1 MPFRPTDEQRA
12 ILSHQINRSA
22 RILAGPGTGK
32 SATVVALLDEV
43 LGGVD
48 TPPRI
53 KLLTFTR
60 AATAELAHKV
70 SDHPAAA
77 TLRPGTMHS
86 FAISVLLRNPGAG
99 GFPEPLRIAD
109 DWESDNIVKP
119 TLRDISGFSLRHLK
133 ILVRHMASAWESLD
147 PLDSP
152 DFSVE
157 QRARFLGFW
166 EEHRRIFGYTLLAE
180 LPYRLREAL
189 QNHPDLNGLEID
201 ALIVDEYQDLNACE
215 LDVLHR
221 ISERGCSVIAAGD
234 DDQSIYAFREAAPEG
249 IRRFRQDYPES
260 EDYTLSVS
268 LRCASNILN
277 WANYVILGDTGRPTD
292 RAVVRAR
299 DGALTGE
306 VALLSFSDQLA
317 EARGVA
323 CLVKGL
329 IDQNAILPSEIL
341 VLMRSDYR
349 QAFSNLFRHELEAQ
363 GISVSDPSAVTGA
376 IAEPANR
383 EVIARIR
390 LLCNRADSLAW
401 ATLFY
406 LKKGIG
412 TRFIDTI
419 YAKARNDNTTFA
431 EALTNAAIANF
442 EIVTPILRQR
452 ALDFFNEIIQ
462 WLDRCIMPDST
473 PAGNWGKWIISI
485 VDQDPNLEISDYFRQ
500 LLLDLD
506 EVLDV
511 ENDLDRYV
519 SQISPIGQDLA
530 QTRSAGVRLMTMT
543 SSKGLTVKATIVV
556 GVEDGLIPHPLA
568 HGSEDRRLLY
578 VAMTRSME
586 FLYLTW
592 ARRRIGPTARLGR
605 KNVIRFR
612 NPCPFLSSGPVA
624 TQDGNRYFQ
633 DRFG

>member
-1 MPFRPTDEQRA
+1 MPFSPTEEQRT
-12 ILSHQINRSA
+12 ILSHQITRSA

-43 LGGVD
+43 LSGID

-70 SDHPAAA
+70 SAHPAAA

-119 TLRDISGFSLRHLK
+119 TLRNISGFSLKQLK
-133 ILVRHMASAWESLD
+133 TLVKHMASAWESLN

-152 DFSVE
+152 DFSAE

-189 QNHPDLNGLEID
+189 QNHPDLSGLELD

-234 DDQSIYAFREAAPEG
+234 DDQSIYSFREAAPEG
-249 IRRFRQDYPES
+249 IRRFHQDYPVAD
-260 EDYTLSVS
+260 DYTLSVS
-268 LRCASNILN
+268 LRCASSILN
-277 WANYVILGDTGRPTD
+277 WANYVILGDTGRPTN

-299 DGALTGE
+299 DEAPTGE

-323 CLVKGL
+323 RLVKGL
-329 IDQNAILPSEIL
+329 IDQHAIPPSEIL
-341 VLMRSDYR
+341 VLMRSDPKR
-349 QAFSNLFRHELEAQ
+349 VFSNLFCPELEAQ
-363 GISVSDPSAVTGA
+363 GITVSDTSAVTEA

-383 EVIARIR
+383 EVIARIH
-390 LLCNRADSLAW
+390 LLYNRMDSLAW

-412 TRFIDTI
+412 AGFINSI
-419 YAKARNDNTTFA
+419 YSKARDDSATFA
-431 EALTNAAIANF
+431 EALTNAARANF
-442 EIVTPILRQR
+442 DIITPVSRQR
-452 ALDFFNEIIQ
+452 ALNFFNEIIQ
-462 WLDRCIMPDST
+462 WLDSCTMPDST
-473 PAGNWGKWIISI
+473 PEGNWGQWIISI
-485 VDQDPNLEISDYFRQ
+485 VDQDPNLEMSDYFRQ

-506 EVLDV
+506 EAINS
-511 ENDLDRYV
+511 ENGLDRYV
-519 SQISPIGQDLA
+519 SQIAPIGQDLA
-530 QTRSAGVRLMTMT
+530 RTRSAGVRLMTMA

-568 HGSEDRRLLY
+568 QGSEDRRLLY

-592 ARRRIGPTARLGR
+592 ARRRTGPTARVGR
-605 KNVIRFR
+605 ENVSRYR
-612 NPCPFLSSGPVA
+612 NPCHFLSSGPVT
-624 TQDGNRYFQ
+624 TQDGNRYLQ